1 MLVLPPE
8 NGRFSPRLRDFL
20 IAIAASLLVGAV
32 FFNPIHPILAIG
44 LALAPLAVLFAM
56 RNVFLFCLGFVIFSF
71 FRIHEAFPVLM
82 PLRIPQLLA
91 IPTLGVLVWQVWA
104 SRELKPYWSR
114 DLTVFAVFFGLVTLG
129 VLFASNRPT
138 AIAYWTATY
147 VKIGIMVFAIAWLTR
162 QPKDFALASR
172 AFVIAGFT
180 IACVA
185 LYNKANGI
193 GLIEGTRVT
202 ISRDIRSVLGDP
214 NDLALVLLFPL
225 SFAASLIVRNPAK
238 IDRILGLV
246 GYFAI
251 VSAIIATQSRGGL
264 LGIMS
269 VSGIVGL
276 RVVKSK
282 ALVMGVGTVAMLILI
297 AMAGISD
304 RASGGAAESGVDE
317 SAMGRIYAWGAAW
330 GMAVSNPLTG
340 VGIDNFFVN
349 YFFYSSHWDGKNHAV
364 HSTWFGVLAET
375 GFLGLAA
382 FIAMVVTMVRSN
394 LRSGRILQDYGGPA
408 AAQALSLALI
418 AGVTGFCVSG
428 TFLTQGFTWPVYILL
443 ALTAAISRYA
453 TSFEQIAKQNGFDP
467 SRDAGSAPKSAVLRR
482 GKRAQILQGA
492 PQQQHDSK
500 KPG

>member
-1 MLVLPPE
+1 MTPP
-8 NGRFSPRLRDFL
+8 SPQQMASDRRWRDVV
-20 IAIAASLLVGAV
+20 IAISASLLVGAV
-32 FFNPIHPILAIG
+32 FFNPIHPVLAIG
-44 LALAPLAVLFAM
+44 LALAPLGALFAF

-104 SRELKPYWSR
+104 SRQLKPYWSR
-114 DLTVFAVFFGLVTLG
+114 DLTVFAVFFGLVTIG
-129 VLFASNRPT
+129 VLFASNKPT

-147 VKIGIMVFAIAWLTR
+147 VKIGIMVCAIAWLTR

-172 AFVIAGFT
+172 AFVIAGII

-193 GLIEGTRVT
+193 GLVEGTRVT

-214 NDLALVLLFPL
+214 NDLSLVLLFPL
-225 SFAASLIVRNPAK
+225 SFATSLIVKSNGKLNRL
-238 IDRILGLV
+238 LGLV
-246 GYFAI
+246 GYGLI
-251 VSAIIATQSRGGL
+251 VAAIIATQSRGGL

-269 VSGIVGL
+269 VSGVIGL

-282 ALVMGVGTVAMLILI
+282 MLLISVGVVAMLGLV
-297 AMAGISD
+297 AMAGITD
-304 RASGGAAESGVDE
+304 RASGGAAEAGIDE

-330 GMAVSNPLTG
+330 GMAISNPLTG

-349 YFFYSSHWDGKNHAV
+349 YYFYSSHWDGKNHAV

-375 GFLGLAA
+375 GFVGLVA
-382 FIAMVVTMVRSN
+382 FITMVVTMMRSN
-394 LRSGRILQDYGGPA
+394 LRSSRILKLNDAPA
-408 AAQALSLALI
+408 SAQALNLALI
-418 AGVTGFCVSG
+418 AGITGFCVSG
-428 TFLTQGFTWPVYILL
+428 TFLTQGFTWPIYILL

-453 TSFEQIAKQNGFDP
+453 TTFAQIATTDTSAQESLSDSAMN
-467 SRDAGSAPKSAVLRR
+467 SR
-482 GKRAQILQGA
+482 
-492 PQQQHDSK
+492 
-500 KPG
+500 